1 MCGGGTRGG
10 VLPEIM
16 ASVHRAPVFVNTVE
30 EATSLGAA
38 IIAAVGVGLYSTIED
53 AVAAMGPE
61 LKRVDADR
69 TIERSTRA
77 FSNDGSIHFRLW
89 VVCDGE
95 SHSLA

>member
-53 AVAAMGPE
+53 AVVAMGPE
-61 LKRVDADR
+61 LKRVDADPNDR
-69 TIERSTRA
+69 EVYQGVLERWINTFQA
-77 FSNDGSIHFRLW
+77 LGRL
-89 VVCDGE
+89 
-95 SHSLA
+95 